1 MLASLKKYFFVL
13 LGSFVVAL
21 SLNLFLIPADIA
33 PGGLSGVSILI
44 NHLTKIPVGISILFL
59 NIPIFLFSLKYF
71 DKSFLISSLFGM
83 VSLSVFT
90 DIFSFLTPVTQ
101 DVLLSAIYGGSF
113 MGLGL
118 GIVFWSG
125 STTGGTDIAAQILKK
140 HFPSFSIGR
149 FILIIDISI
158 VLLAG
163 LTFGRWEVILYSA
176 IALFFCSHVVD
187 LMLEGIDFAKIAYII
202 SDKPEEISLG
212 IYEQLNRGTT
222 ALHASS
228 HYTKNEKTVLMC
240 VVKKYEINKLKKFIK
255 LIDSGAF
262 VVLSDAHEVLGNGF
276 KAS

>member
-1 MLASLKKYFFVL
+1 MLAFLKKYFFVL
-13 LGSFVVAL
+13 LGSLVVAL
-21 SLNLFLIPADIA
+21 ALDLFLIPADIA

-44 NHLTKIPVGISILFL
+44 HHLTKIPVGISILFL

-90 DIFSFLTPVTQ
+90 DVFSFITPVTS
-101 DVLLSAIYGGSF
+101 DVLLSAVYGGSL

-118 GIVFWSG
+118 GIVFYSG

-176 IALFFCSHVVD
+176 IALFFCSHIVD

-202 SDKPEEISLG
+202 SDKPAEISHK

-222 ALHASS
+222 ALHGSS
-228 HYTKNEKTVLMC
+228 HYTKNKKTVLLC
-240 VVKKYEINKLKKFIK
+240 VVKKYEINKLKKIIK
-255 LIDSGAF
+255 LTDSNAF
-262 VVLSDAHEVLGNGF
+262 VILSNAHEVLGNGF
-276 KAS
+276 KNA

>member
-1 MLASLKKYFFVL
+1 MLAVLRKYFFVF
-13 LGSFVVAL
+13 LGSFVVSL
-21 SLNLFLIPADIA
+21 SLNLFLVPANIA

-44 NHLTKIPVGISILFL
+44 NHLTKIPVGISILVL
-59 NIPIFLFSLKYF
+59 NIPIFLLSLKYF
-71 DKSFLISSLFGM
+71 DKGFLISSLFGM

-90 DIFSFLTPVTQ
+90 DIFSFFAPVTR
-101 DVLLSAIYGGSF
+101 DVLLSAIYGGSL

-125 STTGGTDIAAQILKK
+125 ATTGGTDIAAQILKK

-149 FILIIDISI
+149 FILIIDVVI

-163 LTFGRWEVILYSA
+163 VTFGRLEVILYSA

-202 SDKPEEISLG
+202 SDKPEEISFG
-212 IYEQLNRGTT
+212 IYQQLNRGTT

-240 VVKKYEINKLKKFIK
+240 VVKKYEINKLKKIIK

-276 KAS
+276 KTT